1 MKNMLYVYY
10 GVLSIVTL
18 ILYGIDKH
26 KAIRHEWRL
35 SESTLLLPAALG
47 GAYGALIGMLLFH
60 HKTRKMKFVILVP
73 LFVIIHTVILLMV
86 IR

>member
-1 MKNMLYVYY
+1 MLYVYY
-10 GVLSIVTL
+10 GVMNIIAL
-18 ILYGIDKH
+18 IIYGIDKRR
-26 KAIRHEWRL
+26 AVRHEWRL

-47 GAYGALIGMLLFH
+47 GAYGALMGMLLFH
-60 HKTRKMKFVILVP
+60 HKTRKKKFVILVP

>member
-1 MKNMLYVYY
+1 MLYVYY

-35 SESTLLLPAALG
+35 SESTLLLPIALG
-47 GAYGALIGMLLFH
+47 GAYGALIGMLIFH

>member
-1 MKNMLYVYY
+1 MLYVYY
-10 GVLSIVTL
+10 GVMNIIAL
-18 ILYGIDKH
+18 IIYGIDKRR
-26 KAIRHEWRL
+26 AVRLEWRL

-47 GAYGALIGMLLFH
+47 GAYGALMGMLLFH
-60 HKTRKMKFVILVP
+60 HKTRKKKFVILVP

>member
-1 MKNMLYVYY
+1 MRMLYVYY
-10 GVLSIVTL
+10 GVMNIIAL
-18 ILYGIDKH
+18 IIYGIDKRR
-26 KAIRHEWRL
+26 AVRLEWRL

-47 GAYGALIGMLLFH
+47 GAYGALMGMLLFH
-60 HKTRKMKFVILVP
+60 HKTRKKKFVILVP

>member
-1 MKNMLYVYY
+1 MLYVYY
-10 GVLSIVTL
+10 GVMSIIAL
-18 ILYGIDKH
+18 IIYGIDKRR
-26 KAIRHEWRL
+26 AVRHEWRL

-47 GAYGALIGMLLFH
+47 GAYGALMGMLLFH
-60 HKTRKMKFVILVP
+60 HKTRKKKFVILVP

>member
-1 MKNMLYVYY
+1 MLYVYY

-60 HKTRKMKFVILVP
+60 HKTRKTIFWVVNI
-73 LFVIIHTVILLMV
+73 ILL
-86 IR
+86 IIWIILIINGL

>member
-1 MKNMLYVYY
+1 MKMLYVYY
-10 GVLSIVTL
+10 GVMNIIAL
-18 ILYGIDKH
+18 IIYGIDKRR
-26 KAIRHEWRL
+26 AVRHEWRL

-47 GAYGALIGMLLFH
+47 GAYGALMGMLLFH
-60 HKTRKMKFVILVP
+60 HKTRKKKFVILVP

>member
-1 MKNMLYVYY
+1 MRMLYVYY
-10 GVLSIVTL
+10 GVMNIIAL
-18 ILYGIDKH
+18 IIYGIDKRR
-26 KAIRHEWRL
+26 AVRHEWRL

-47 GAYGALIGMLLFH
+47 GAYGALMGMLLFH
-60 HKTRKMKFVILVP
+60 HKTRKKKFVILVP